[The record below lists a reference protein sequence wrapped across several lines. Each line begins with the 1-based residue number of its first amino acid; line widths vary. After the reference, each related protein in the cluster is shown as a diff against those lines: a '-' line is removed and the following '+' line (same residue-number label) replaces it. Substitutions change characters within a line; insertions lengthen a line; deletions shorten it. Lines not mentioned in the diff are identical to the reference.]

1 MSTAALAC
9 QLEDFKKLDN
19 LPFYKQA
26 NGYADEVLKEMPNH
40 VIPTYI
46 YLREQSNKNYKKR
59 GVVAQSNSKIA
70 KGAKRSARTIQRH
83 LALLQELGYI
93 RFIETYRGK
102 YRVNYIEVTCPQAVL
117 ERLLSTHK
125 QINCIKKYATP
136 MSYYH
141 DTDVVHNNRIIDKPI
156 INTNIR
162 ETSPLCDLEPVC
174 EAVEYPLE
182 YPLQNEPVEQN
193 VPRETFLGDSEAQNF
208 KGVEFDRF
216 KTEAEVARFITK
228 AERKQIVTKV
238 KAMKRDG
245 EIHPKVQANYQD
257 IMVLVNHI
265 IIHCVYRKK
274 FKSFKHSLRSAATG
288 LRNGTWTTPKR
299 VLAAETAERER
310 LANEAKEQERRQCLE
325 SGFGRILGEAMRLTH
340 GPSEADLARAK
351 AQAVNEVVQAV
362 GNNRAAD
369 YLQKIKDI
377 LKKPTER
384 KEEERKK

>member
-1 MSTAALAC
+1 MFGENMSTAALAC

-156 INTNIR
+156 IKTNIR

-174 EAVEYPLE
+174 EAVEYPLD
-182 YPLQNEPVEQN
+182 YPLENESVEQN
-193 VPRETFLGDSEAQNF
+193 VPRETFLEEPQG
-208 KGVEFDRF
+208 
-216 KTEAEVARFITK
+216 EVAR
-228 AERKQIVTKV
+228 
-238 KAMKRDG
+238 
-245 EIHPKVQANYQD
+245 
-257 IMVLVNHI
+257 
-265 IIHCVYRKK
+265 
-274 FKSFKHSLRSAATG
+274 
-288 LRNGTWTTPKR
+288 
-299 VLAAETAERER
+299 
-310 LANEAKEQERRQCLE
+310 
-325 SGFGRILGEAMRLTH
+325 
-340 GPSEADLARAK
+340 SE
-351 AQAVNEVVQAV
+351 EHTSE
-362 GNNRAAD
+362 
-369 YLQKIKDI
+369 LQSH
-377 LKKPTER
+377 
-384 KEEERKK
+384 